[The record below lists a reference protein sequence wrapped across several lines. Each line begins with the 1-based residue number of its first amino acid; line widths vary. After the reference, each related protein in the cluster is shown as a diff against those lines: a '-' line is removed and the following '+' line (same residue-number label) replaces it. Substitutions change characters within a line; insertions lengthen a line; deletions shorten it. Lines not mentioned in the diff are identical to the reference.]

1 MSSLHITWSYSPRFD
16 YSKFNTSEDHF
27 NHAIFF
33 MFSIKTSC
41 LKNYPNKNV
50 FIIYFLFNIVK
61 RGNWKY
67 IIVLIALLLI
77 LSLILLVVNDSSSNN
92 IYYGPPLSN
101 AVYEQEE
108 VFQAQ
113 NESSHT
119 IFNVDQSWLGVNV
132 IVNSSDV
139 AQVKIYAISPEGQTV
154 VTLERNFT
162 GTPREI
168 SEIASFDPANINGQ
182 KEGNWTLNYEIIGG
196 PVNIKI
202 EKVSS
207 FGTPQ

>member
-1 MSSLHITWSYSPRFD
+1 MQYTNKKRYFKLKTSRRTRFLTWS
-16 YSKFNTSEDHF
+16 K
-27 NHAIFF
+27 
-33 MFSIKTSC
+33 
-41 LKNYPNKNV
+41 
-50 FIIYFLFNIVK
+50 
-61 RGNWKY
+61 
-67 IIVLIALLLI
+67 
-77 LSLILLVVNDSSSNN
+77 
-92 IYYGPPLSN
+92 
-101 AVYEQEE
+101 
-108 VFQAQ
+108 
-113 NESSHT
+113 
-119 IFNVDQSWLGVNV
+119 SWLGVNV